1 MGRPLPWSP
10 AELKWLRENY
20 QQFGRAG
27 CAERMGRTRSA
38 VGVMAS
44 RLNLRTAVTNRA
56 RRPSL
61 AGDELEEAI
70 RLHEEEGWGFE
81 QIGRKFGYCRSEEHT
96 SELQSLM
103 RSSSAVFCLKKNNR
117 TTA

>member
-1 MGRPLPWSP
+1 
-10 AELKWLRENY
+10 
-20 QQFGRAG
+20 
-27 CAERMGRTRSA
+27 MGRTRSA

-81 QIGRKFGYCRSEEHT
+81 QIGRKFGYCETAVSNAVLIALCPRKGHRPAERNEYRSEEHT

-103 RSSSAVFCLKKNNR
+103 RTSYA
-117 TTA
+117 